1 MCIKSTKTVHMSA
14 LQVKNLTIAVAGKTV
29 LGGVSLAVRAG
40 EIHALMGPN
49 GSGKSSLAYAVM
61 GHPMY
66 TVTAGSITFGRHD
79 LLKLKPE
86 ERARLGIFLSFQ
98 EPPEVGGVALGTF
111 LRTIA
116 KKQPHLPDIDP
127 LKDADGRRLQVR
139 ESGFAMQRVK
149 KIAPQL
155 GLQEAFFDRAL
166 NEGFSGGEKKKSEI
180 LQMLALKPK
189 LAIIDEIDS
198 GLDFDSLKAISSAL
212 KKAVKDGMGLLL
224 ISHYTRIFK
233 TLKPK
238 FVHVL
243 RDGNMLVEGGMGLLK
258 RLDMRGYRGVPE
270 EYVKSHSA
278 AVFLSGAAK

>member
-1 MCIKSTKTVHMSA
+1 MTKLVNI
-14 LQVKNLTIAVAGKTV
+14 KNLHVTVKEGAVHKTV
-29 LGGVSLAVRAG
+29 LEGVSLQVGRG

-61 GHPMY
+61 GHPLY
-66 TVTAGSITFGRHD
+66 RVTKGSITFQGKN
-79 LLKLKPE
+79 LLVLKPE
-86 ERARLGIFLSFQ
+86 QRARLGIFLSFQ

-116 KKQPHLPDIDP
+116 KKQPHLPNIDP
-127 LKDADGRRLQVR
+127 LKDAPGRRLQMK
-139 ESGFAMQRVK
+139 EAALAMQRVK
-149 KIAPQL
+149 AIAPAL
-155 GLQEAFFDRAL
+155 GLQEGFFDRAL

-198 GLDFDSLKAISSAL
+198 GLDFDSLKTITASL
-212 KKAVKDGMGLLL
+212 KKAVKDGMGLVL

-243 RDGNMLVEGGMGLLK
+243 KGGKIAIEGGSSMLK
-258 RLDMRGYRGVPE
+258 KLDSNGYGN
-270 EYVKSHSA
+270 
-278 AVFLSGAAK
+278 LGT

>member
-1 MCIKSTKTVHMSA
+1 MSKLLKIKQLHVSVEGKPVVHGVDLS
-14 LQVKNLTIAVAGKTV
+14 VE
-29 LGGVSLAVRAG
+29 GGEV
-40 EIHALMGPN
+40 HALMGPN

-61 GHPMY
+61 GHPSY
-66 TVTAGSITFGRHD
+66 CVTKGSLTFQGKN
-79 LLKLKPE
+79 LLTLKPE
-86 ERARLGIFLSFQ
+86 QRARLGIFLSFQ

-116 KKQPHLPDIDP
+116 KKQPGLPDIDP
-127 LKDADGRRLQVR
+127 LKDAAGRRLQMK
-139 ESGFAMQRVK
+139 ESAFAMQRIK
-149 KIAPQL
+149 AISPAL
-155 GLQEAFFDRAL
+155 GLTENFFDRAL

-198 GLDFDSLKAISSAL
+198 GLDFDSLKTITAAL
-212 KKAVKDGMGLLL
+212 KKAVKDSMGLVL

-243 RDGNMLVEGGMGLLK
+243 CDGRMLVGGGASLLK
-258 RLDMRGYRGVPE
+258 KLDVTGYKG
-270 EYVKSHSA
+270 
-278 AVFLSGAAK
+278 LS

>member
-1 MCIKSTKTVHMSA
+1 MA
-14 LQVKNLTIAVAGKTV
+14 LLEIKNLCVEVGSKTV
-29 LGGVSLAVRAG
+29 LKNVTLTIERAI
-40 EIHALMGPN
+40 IHALMGPN

-61 GHPMY
+61 GHPSY
-66 TVTAGSITFGRHD
+66 EVTSGDIRFGGKSI
-79 LLKLKPE
+79 LKKKPE

-116 KKQPHLPDIDP
+116 KKQSHLPDIDP
-127 LKDADGRRLQVR
+127 LKDAEGRRLQIR
-139 ESGFAMQRVK
+139 ESGRAMQHVK
-149 KIAPQL
+149 KIAPAL
-155 GLQEAFFDRAL
+155 GIAEAFFDRAL

-180 LQMLALKPK
+180 LQFLALKPK

-198 GLDFDSLKAISSAL
+198 GLDFDSLKVITVAL
-212 KKAVKDGMGLLL
+212 KKSVKDGMGLVV

-243 RDGNMLVEGGMGLLK
+243 QDGEMRVEEGVELLRK
-258 RLDMRGYRGVPE
+258 LDARGYRGLVTE
-270 EYVKSHSA
+270 
-278 AVFLSGAAK
+278 

>member
-1 MCIKSTKTVHMSA
+1 MSV
-14 LQVKNLTIAVAGKTV
+14 LQIKNLVVAVEGKTV
-29 LGGVSLAVRAG
+29 LCGVSLAVRPG
-40 EIHALMGPN
+40 EIRALMGPK

-61 GHPMY
+61 GHPVY
-66 TVTAGSITFGRHD
+66 RITAGGVHFGKSD
-79 LLKLKPE
+79 LLEHKPE

-127 LKDADGRRLQVR
+127 LKDAIGRGPQGR
-139 ESGFAMQRVK
+139 ESEFVIERVK

-180 LQMLALKPK
+180 LQMLALQPK

-198 GLDFDSLKAISSAL
+198 GLDFDSLKTISHTL

-243 RDGNMLVEGGMGLLK
+243 RDGKMLMEGGAGLLK
-258 RLDMRGYRGVPE
+258 KLDKSGYQKLIRAQV
-270 EYVKSHSA
+270 A
-278 AVFLSGAAK
+278 